1 MHFYAADKQTHHHSL
16 LQQNMFI
23 LVSLLFL
30 FLLSR
35 SVATEIKTNP
45 ITQLSVLVLVPY
57 PDFNPNSGWSNGI
70 ELLPAAR
77 IAAREINNRAD
88 ILPGYNL
95 SLVEASS
102 DACGLEFGSIGISNF
117 VRYALSNKM
126 SNKAIAVT
134 GLVCSTVTE
143 AVSSIAG
150 RPEVDVVQLSLS
162 NSPLLRDTRKYK
174 RLWHVLPSSRIFID
188 TTMSLIKHFSWSK
201 ITLLYSEANVLTE
214 STTDAFI
221 DTLSNTTIQYELIGI
236 RSSPIFIHKALDLIE
251 AESNRIIFTSISS
264 LDDLSHLMCEAF
276 SRGLTWPCYAWIFQ
290 LLTYSEVLLLEQSFC
305 SQHALIQAMNMSL
318 ILNYRL
324 DNNNN
329 NDVLVSGKT
338 YGQFCKEYLDELQK
352 IKSEDFVQE
361 YLSAGYVFSDD
372 GNLYSNPMYDEIWGL
387 GLAINNSLGDIKRSG
402 LSLNDY
408 SYNNTQLTNIIQE
421 HLTNVRFNGAVG
433 EIDFNEE
440 PSLPIYIHQVRD
452 NVSLWIGDY
461 IQKSNNLSLWNM
473 SGVRFP
479 QTNFTYH
486 HDLIPLPVAV
496 YFYTEGSLIFIFITI
511 TMSLMIF
518 LWKTP
523 EVMAASRL
531 LTMLTFC
538 GSYMCLASSTLG
550 IYHQS
555 SIIDPFIYTILCNII
570 HRLSAYG
577 INLMV
582 STVLV
587 KLIRIS
593 HVFNHFGYTS
603 KLWRDHYLFIFILI
617 IAGLVPGI
625 IDIILIFTTTGLFK
639 HNEDIFDDAQCST
652 KMIKPY
658 CGSIS
663 ILSWES
669 ALTSYTLLLI
679 ILLVPFSICTRKV
692 QLNNFKDTKK
702 TLAFVFCTVIV
713 HGILTP
719 LIINAHASKDEN
731 SNTIYRSIL
740 LHLLVLLANTFFI
753 APKVFPTFY
762 NRYVRGRKTSTE
774 TVRGA
779 VPSWKTK

>member
-1 MHFYAADKQTHHHSL
+1 MLASL
-16 LQQNMFI
+16 T
-23 LVSLLFL
+23 VLL
-30 FLLSR
+30 LLS
-35 SVATEIKTNP
+35 SATQFSAAKTDA
-45 ITQLSVLVLVPY
+45 ITQVSVLVLVPY

-95 SLVEASS
+95 SLAEASS
-102 DACGLEFGSIGISNF
+102 DACGCNNAPIGLSNF

-162 NSPLLRDTRKYK
+162 NSPLLRDTSKYK

-188 TTMSLIKHFSWSK
+188 TTISLIKHFSWNK

-221 DTLSNTTIQYELIGI
+221 DILSNTTIQYELIGI

-276 SRGLTWPCYAWIFQ
+276 SRGLTWPCYGWIFQ

-338 YGQFCKEYLDELQK
+338 YGQFRKEYLDELQK

-361 YLSAGYVFSDD
+361 YLSAEYVFSDD

-387 GLAINNSLGDIKRSG
+387 GLAINSSLGDIERSG

-461 IQKSNNLSLWNM
+461 IQKSNNLTLWNM

-523 EVMAASRL
+523 EVKAASPT

-538 GSYMCLASSTLG
+538 GSYMCLASGTLG

-603 KLWRDHYLFIFILI
+603 KLWRDHYLFVFILI

-639 HNEDIFDDAQCST
+639 HYSAIVEGEHCSIKVIKSHCTVSSLFVWKIF
-652 KMIKPY
+652 
-658 CGSIS
+658 SIG
-663 ILSWES
+663 L
-669 ALTSYTLLLI
+669 TLLPMALLI
-679 ILLVPFSICTRKV
+679 PFSICTRKV
-692 QLNNFKDTKK
+692 QMRNFKDTKK
-702 TLAFVFCTVIV
+702 TLAFVFCTVLV
-713 HGILTP
+713 SGLLTP
-719 LIINAHASKDEN
+719 FMIKANAHNDEN
-731 SNTIYRSIL
+731 KYAIYQATLMHI
-740 LHLLVLLANTFFI
+740 LVLLTIGFFVATKVYPALCYRKVSKI
-753 APKVFPTFY
+753 ATVTSSIDAVSEIVHRSRS
-762 NRYVRGRKTSTE
+762 NLTLRK
-774 TVRGA
+774 
-779 VPSWKTK
+779 